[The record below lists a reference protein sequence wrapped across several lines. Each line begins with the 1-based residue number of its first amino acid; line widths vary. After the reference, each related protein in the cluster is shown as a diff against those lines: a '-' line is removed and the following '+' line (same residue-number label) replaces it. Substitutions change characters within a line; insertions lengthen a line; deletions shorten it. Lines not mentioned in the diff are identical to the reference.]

1 MCLSKSGHHTNSI
14 DDSTGIVVSQFTSY
28 GQSALLLL
36 FLSREPGNGYM
47 HDALPSLLRGCIGYL
62 SSGIWLPSNSGIE
75 EGKANKVAVGLLF
88 PQCLLVLSVM
98 NLVLAVT
105 RLTFVLAVKAF
116 TSSDICGIAVGGA
129 VGYVIIFR

>member
-62 SSGIWLPSNSGIE
+62 SSGIWLPSNSGVKWGGKQSSSWPSLSSWE
-75 EGKANKVAVGLLF
+75 EKDFMGS
-88 PQCLLVLSVM
+88 Q
-98 NLVLAVT
+98 
-105 RLTFVLAVKAF
+105 RVK
-116 TSSDICGIAVGGA
+116 
-129 VGYVIIFR
+129 YN

>member
-62 SSGIWLPSNSGIE
+62 SSGIWLPSNSGVKWGE
-75 EGKANKVAVGLLF
+75 SKVAVGLLF
-88 PQCLLVLSVM
+88 LHGRKKISWDLKEL
-98 NLVLAVT
+98 NT
-105 RLTFVLAVKAF
+105 TEKLTHI
-116 TSSDICGIAVGGA
+116 DID
-129 VGYVIIFR
+129 R

>member
-1 MCLSKSGHHTNSI
+1 
-14 DDSTGIVVSQFTSY
+14 
-28 GQSALLLL
+28 
-36 FLSREPGNGYM
+36 M
-47 HDALPSLLRGCIGYL
+47 HDALPSLLRGCVGYL

-105 RLTFVLAVKAF
+105 RLSFVLAVKAF
-116 TSSDICGIAVGGA
+116 TTSDICGIAVGGQLGMSSPSGRSFPA
-129 VGYVIIFR
+129 SA